1 MQLDQETDPD
11 QQHDERNDE
20 VNVGN
25 NGFGGLLTTHLTR
38 HSSCVIDDAHKPTL

>member
-11 QQHDERNDE
+11 QQHDKRDEE

-25 NGFGGLLTTHLTR
+25 NGFGSLLKTHLAL
-38 HSSCVIDDAHKPTL
+38 HYCHPIAVADTLPL